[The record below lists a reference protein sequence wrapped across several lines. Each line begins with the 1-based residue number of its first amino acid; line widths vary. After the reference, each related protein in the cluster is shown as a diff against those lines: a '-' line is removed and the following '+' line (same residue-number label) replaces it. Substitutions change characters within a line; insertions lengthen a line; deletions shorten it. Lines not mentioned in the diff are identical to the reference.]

1 MKHDSNRRKVTA
13 IITLGAL
20 ACAAPMLFVSRIAG
34 AAAAE
39 HVLTLNHHELS
50 EPDFKTTV
58 GDRIRIVN
66 GADIAHSIY
75 ITYEDGR
82 IVSLDT
88 QLPGTDKTFVVESAG
103 TVLLR
108 CWIHPV
114 IRQEL
119 LVAPAK

>member
-1 MKHDSNRRKVTA
+1 MQDMTRRTFIQLMALGVGACSVPLVTFYSPVM
-13 IITLGAL
+13 
-20 ACAAPMLFVSRIAG
+20 AATAD
-34 AAAAE
+34 

-50 EPDFKTTV
+50 EPDFTASV

-66 GADIAHSIY
+66 AADIAHSIY
-75 ITYEDGR
+75 VTYGDGR

-88 QLPGTDKTFVVESAG
+88 QLPGTEKSFVLEAAG

-114 IRQEL
+114 IRQQL
-119 LVAPAK
+119 QVTPAQ

>member
-1 MKHDSNRRKVTA
+1 MHSYRRRRLTG
-13 IITLGAL
+13 LLAL
-20 ACAAPMLFVSRIAG
+20 APIVAAAPALLISRVAG
-34 AAAAE
+34 AAPAE

-50 EPDFKTTV
+50 KPDFKASV

-75 ITYEDGR
+75 VTYDDGK

-88 QLPGTDKTFVVESAG
+88 QLPGTEKSFVLEAAG
-103 TVLLR
+103 TVVLR

-114 IRQEL
+114 IRQAL
-119 LVAPAK
+119 QVTPAR

>member
-1 MKHDSNRRKVTA
+1 MHSKSRRRFSAV
-13 IITLGAL
+13 L
-20 ACAAPMLFVSRIAG
+20 AVGPVVAAAPALLMSRVTG
-34 AAAAE
+34 AAPAE

-50 EPDFKTTV
+50 KPDFKTTV
-58 GDRIRIVN
+58 GDRIRIIN

-75 ITYEDGR
+75 ITYEDRR

-88 QLPGTDKTFVVESAG
+88 QLPGTEKTFVVEEAG
-103 TVLLR
+103 VVLLR

-119 LVAPAK
+119 EVTAAN

>member
-1 MKHDSNRRKVTA
+1 MQDMIRRTFIQHMA
-13 IITLGAL
+13 LGA
-20 ACAAPMLFVSRIAG
+20 CAVPLVTFYSPVM
-34 AAAAE
+34 AATAD

-50 EPDFKTTV
+50 KPDFTARV

-66 GADIAHSIY
+66 AADIAHSIY
-75 ITYEDGR
+75 VTYEDGK

-88 QLPGTDKTFVVESAG
+88 QLPGTEKSFVLEAGG
-103 TVLLR
+103 TVVLR

-119 LVAPAK
+119 QVTLS

>member
-1 MKHDSNRRKVTA
+1 MHSYRRRRLTGWLA
-13 IITLGAL
+13 FMPIIAAAVPAL
-20 ACAAPMLFVSRIAG
+20 LVSRAVRAAP
-34 AAAAE
+34 AE

-50 EPDFKTTV
+50 KPDFKAKV

-75 ITYEDGR
+75 VTYEDGR

-88 QLPGTDKTFVVESAG
+88 QLPGTEKSFVIETAG

-119 LVAPAK
+119 EVTVAE